1 MDTETIT
8 QKLARMFDAPLPDFY
23 TRRIVF
29 WHDEEREFADTVA
42 DFVPPSA
49 KLLVLNGTNS
59 FAAKRQLE
67 HDDPNS
73 NYLVYDPLPHDDLQ
87 DNWLL
92 NIELYSREFRAD
104 LISMWVDEL
113 QLPATQDMRSAVKGY
128 RKFFAAQSR
137 RAVFVR
143 LNNGIA
149 TKGQLHLSVMAAICG
164 LKKTDPNAVLRAV
177 LGAPETMDKLTE
189 YGADAAFWQW
199 CRQFTGYDA
208 AEPTVQELAYHMLLT
223 AASRTLAAPHLHGL
237 GQYIS
242 PAHQAYC
249 YDFVSEWLHG
259 EDKRALYDLTRE
271 TEAALRLP
279 QRFAQL
285 PTDALLDTEVFPCV
299 HECILASLMN
309 EIVDRVIQVEPLTA
323 AVEKRRTM
331 AWHKA
336 YDCYYD
342 GILQVAKMQ
351 QFMLDHAAGFHTAEA
366 KKLWREYTADYY
378 KMDSYYRLFHR
389 AFGQSL
395 TAGCELLDDAF
406 KHVADQV
413 EGLYAHWFMGGLA
426 ENWSNVSAEEL
437 AQAGHVIGI
446 PLQENFYRDRVQ
458 NAGARVFVIISDA
471 FRYEAAAELA
481 GQLRQETQSRVT
493 LESLQGIYPTIT
505 KFGMAALLPHKK
517 LTAAPRT
524 SGDLAILADGQ
535 STDANNRDKVLKAA
549 NPNSVALQYK
559 SIIGMKRAERAELVR
574 GMEVVYI
581 YHNKVDDASH
591 TADDQVFP
599 ACEEAI
605 GEIKNLVR
613 IILNEFGGTQVYI
626 TADHGFLYTYSPLKE
641 DAKVDGTLQNAV
653 EVGRRYVLAPKDAD
667 AGYLLPVRL
676 LDGQSDYAAFAPREN
691 VRIRKSGAGMNFV
704 HGGISLQEM
713 VVPLIDLH
721 YLRSNTKAYQNNRDR
736 YDTKPVELALLSSV
750 RKVSNMIFS
759 LDFYQKDPVG
769 GNRTAATY
777 ELYFTDAAGAKVSD
791 TVTVIADRSAA
802 DAQERKFRCAFH
814 MKQMKFDRIQQYYLV
829 IADKSGL
836 SLPTR
841 EQFQVDLAFA
851 FDDFGF
857 DI

>member
-1 MDTETIT
+1 
-8 QKLARMFDAPLPDFY
+8 
-23 TRRIVF
+23 
-29 WHDEEREFADTVA
+29 
-42 DFVPPSA
+42 
-49 KLLVLNGTNS
+49 
-59 FAAKRQLE
+59 
-67 HDDPNS
+67 
-73 NYLVYDPLPHDDLQ
+73 
-87 DNWLL
+87 
-92 NIELYSREFRAD
+92 
-104 LISMWVDEL
+104 
-113 QLPATQDMRSAVKGY
+113 
-128 RKFFAAQSR
+128 
-137 RAVFVR
+137 
-143 LNNGIA
+143 
-149 TKGQLHLSVMAAICG
+149 
-164 LKKTDPNAVLRAV
+164 
-177 LGAPETMDKLTE
+177 
-189 YGADAAFWQW
+189 
-199 CRQFTGYDA
+199 
-208 AEPTVQELAYHMLLT
+208 
-223 AASRTLAAPHLHGL
+223 
-237 GQYIS
+237 
-242 PAHQAYC
+242 
-249 YDFVSEWLHG
+249 
-259 EDKRALYDLTRE
+259 
-271 TEAALRLP
+271 
-279 QRFAQL
+279 
-285 PTDALLDTEVFPCV
+285 
-299 HECILASLMN
+299 
-309 EIVDRVIQVEPLTA
+309 
-323 AVEKRRTM
+323 
-331 AWHKA
+331 
-336 YDCYYD
+336 
-342 GILQVAKMQ
+342 
-351 QFMLDHAAGFHTAEA
+351 
-366 KKLWREYTADYY
+366 
-378 KMDSYYRLFHR
+378 
-389 AFGQSL
+389 
-395 TAGCELLDDAF
+395 
-406 KHVADQV
+406 
-413 EGLYAHWFMGGLA
+413 
-426 ENWSNVSAEEL
+426 
-437 AQAGHVIGI
+437 
-446 PLQENFYRDRVQ
+446 
-458 NAGARVFVIISDA
+458 
-471 FRYEAAAELA
+471 
-481 GQLRQETQSRVT
+481 
-493 LESLQGIYPTIT
+493 
-505 KFGMAALLPHKK
+505 HKK

-653 EVGRRYVLAPKDAD
+653 EVGRRYVLASKDAD

-736 YDTKPVELALLSSV
+736 YDTKPVELALLSSA

-777 ELYFTDAAGAKVSD
+777 ELYFTDAVGAKVSD
-791 TVTVIADRSAA
+791 TVTVIADKIAA

-814 MKQMKFDRIQQYYLV
+814 MKQMKFDRTQQYYLV